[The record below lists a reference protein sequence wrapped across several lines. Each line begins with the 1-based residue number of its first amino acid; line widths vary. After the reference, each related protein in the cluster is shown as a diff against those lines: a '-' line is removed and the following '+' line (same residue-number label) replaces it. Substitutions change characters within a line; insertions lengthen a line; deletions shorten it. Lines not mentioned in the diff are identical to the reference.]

1 VLLVHHP
8 HDDQTLFIRRGQ
20 FLVLIV
26 PLDDH
31 YVALVTLK
39 VLVHGKV
46 ATGVSLARFKFQDF
60 EKTLV
65 ATCSEVAFLLVP
77 ADHVEHGAIRHRNL
91 QATKM
96 IKVNECLL
104 SC

>member
-1 VLLVHHP
+1 
-8 HDDQTLFIRRGQ
+8 
-20 FLVLIV
+20 
-26 PLDDH
+26 
-31 YVALVTLK
+31 
-39 VLVHGKV
+39 
-46 ATGVSLARFKFQDF
+46 
-60 EKTLV
+60 LV